1 MKLIQQIERISLILA
16 LLGAAYLFGRIVP
29 ALLSQ

>member
-1 MKLIQQIERISLILA
+1 MKRYERISLALA
-16 LLGAAYLFGRIVP
+16 LVGAAYLFGRIVP